1 MKKSRL
7 NGKSLIFRYRSEVTV
22 IRNAIGDK
30 MKVSAVSLLRE
41 LQTKKHVYVLIAP
54 YFLIFFAFTVLPV
67 IMSFGLS
74 FTNFNMLE
82 LPRFVGWD
90 NYIRLFVKDDVF
102 LIALKNTALFVA
114 ITGPVSYIACFIFA
128 WLINELSPKLRALI
142 TLILYAPSIS
152 GNAYL
157 IWQIMFHS
165 DSYGYINAF
174 LIRWGFIAE
183 PVQWL
188 QDPKFMLMIVMIVQ
202 LWLSLGTAFLAFIAG
217 LQGIDRT
224 LFEAGA
230 MDGIKN
236 RWQELWYI
244 TLPSMRPQLLFGA
257 VIQITTS
264 FAVAEVSIYLAG
276 FPSTDYAAHTIVT
289 HLMDYGT
296 IRFEMGYASAIAT
309 VLFGIMLGAN
319 LLTQRFLK
327 KVGE

>member
-1 MKKSRL
+1 M
-7 NGKSLIFRYRSEVTV
+7 V
-22 IRNAIGDK
+22 IRNANGNKIITAAASIGRDIS
-30 MKVSAVSLLRE
+30 V
-41 LQTKKHVYVLIAP
+41 KKHAYVLLAP
-54 YFLIFFAFTVLPV
+54 YFIIFFAFTVFPV
-67 IMSFGLS
+67 VLSFGLS

-82 LPRFVGWD
+82 FPKWIGWD
-90 NYIRLFVKDDVF
+90 NYVRLFVKDDVY
-102 LIALKNTALFVA
+102 LTALKNTLLFAA
-114 ITGPVSYIACFIFA
+114 ITGPASYMACFLFA
-128 WLINELSPKLRALI
+128 WLINELPPRFRSII

-152 GNAYL
+152 GNAFL

-165 DSYGYINAF
+165 DSYGYVNAF
-174 LIRWGFIAE
+174 LIRWGFITE

-188 QDPKFMLMIVMIVQ
+188 QDPQWMLAIVILVQ

-244 TLPSMRPQLLFGA
+244 TLPSMRPQLMFGA

-309 VLFGIMLGAN
+309 VLFGIMLGTN

-327 KVGE
+327 KVGD